1 MPPIVL
7 GGAHAVDARAVQ
19 RGGDPRTDRRH
30 LHGPG
35 TTSTT
40 RSTRASR
47 RRGVF
52 QGQLDQNGPSTSG
65 ARPSPVDATAAH
77 RPDGK
82 CHKVMIVISDRGVG
96 RVPRFC
102 CRWMRRGAVT
112 VPAIVQWLVW
122 VAIRGGSED
131 RIGSARVFPRPDH
144 GTRPPRSSPQGGPAR
159 ASDLA
164 ASLALGAA
172 ASGAGGPRATI
183 RNAWDGS
190 ECPARGAIAA
200 ESAWLPR
207 CRPRCSCGSFPTD
220 LDDRPSGRRICSRLR
235 PVTIARQAVGWTAR
249 FAGDAGG
256 RSRPDHFLAKS
267 GIRARRG
274 AWRAAGRRRDP
285 TVAWRRE
292 WEHVEPEGRMR
303 APRGGRPTR
312 LFSTRIAS
320 TGVMRLDHDRIRI
333 RSWRS
338 RTGDARRQAIRPLR
352 ARHRGASPRSD
363 RPRRSPD
370 RRRRG

>member
-1 MPPIVL
+1 MPQGHDRDLRSGGGTGSPVL
-7 GGAHAVDARAVQ
+7 
-19 RGGDPRTDRRH
+19 
-30 LHGPG
+30 L
-35 TTSTT
+35 S
-40 RSTRASR
+40 
-47 RRGVF
+47 
-52 QGQLDQNGPSTSG
+52 
-65 ARPSPVDATAAH
+65 VDATGSRDGSGDRAVAGLGRDPRWIG
-77 RPDGK
+77 RPDRQ
-82 CHKVMIVISDRGVG
+82 CASVSQARSWYSTAAIVSPRRPGSCQRPRRQPRARGCGLGSRRTPGDDQERLGRLGMPGARCDRGWG
-96 RVPRFC
+96 
-102 CRWMRRGAVT
+102 
-112 VPAIVQWLVW
+112 
-122 VAIRGGSED
+122 
-131 RIGSARVFPRPDH
+131 
-144 GTRPPRSSPQGGPAR
+144 
-159 ASDLA
+159 
-164 ASLALGAA
+164 
-172 ASGAGGPRATI
+172 
-183 RNAWDGS
+183 
-190 ECPARGAIAA
+190 
-200 ESAWLPR
+200 SAWLPR